1 MALFLRERAPKN
13 ISEMVKLAEQYLEA
27 HEMSLQ
33 ELQKPMKKLPNGH
46 HQKSKDP
53 SKTKQKETD
62 KNEGRCY
69 VLLLLL
75 LLSTRLQTPTDRA
88 KCHKPEGTS
97 REGNPK
103 EEKINKNEGK
113 KDKNTI

>member
-1 MALFLRERAPKN
+1 MQTRERAHFARSVFPFIKKKKKKK
-13 ISEMVKLAEQYLEA
+13 ISIHLPTVGRSSTFSAT
-27 HEMSLQ
+27 SLSSLNFCQ
-33 ELQKPMKKLPNGH
+33 A
-46 HQKSKDP
+46 
-53 SKTKQKETD
+53 
-62 KNEGRCY
+62 CY
-69 VLLLLL
+69 QLSLL